1 MKVCKFDQPIMP
13 NQVVISDMY
22 GFDLIQNL
30 ISVDPAC
37 FSDDVSGNGFVKDY
51 TGAAELLIAATQT
64 GDVETTQLPGDYS
77 NVRLC
82 FKKSTQDGGLA
93 CTEEFLLKLCSI
105 LTPTIADIVVMT
117 GSHIHSLGAIRES
130 MSTDPGCFK
139 NPLSGFVKQNGE
151 NLLIEGEFE
160 NC

>member
-1 MKVCKFDQPIMP
+1 MKVCQFAQPTMPDQVI
-13 NQVVISDMY
+13 ISDMY
-22 GFDLIQNL
+22 DFQLIQNL

-82 FKKSTQDGGLA
+82 IKKSTQDGGLA
-93 CTEEFLLKLCSI
+93 CTEEFELKICSYQ
-105 LTPTIADIVVMT
+105 TPTISDIVVMT
-117 GSHIHSLGAIRES
+117 GSHIHSLGAIRDS
-130 MSTDPGCFK
+130 IGTDPGCFK
-139 NPLSGFVKQNGE
+139 D
-151 NLLIEGEFE
+151 
-160 NC
+160 